1 MRRPLLLLA
10 VVAILAAACGG
21 GGDDGEPAGGTTPD
35 DTTATDVEPADGTTP
50 DERAA
55 TPKPMARPGRRSMA
69 GRPACPIRCSS
80 PPARPRARRALRRRA
95 SRPRR
100 SKSASPRATGQ
111 SWRAWAWPR
120 STEPSGATSPR
131 HSSPSS
137 TENGGICGR
146 TVEFVQ
152 SYNLPFGTETALAA
166 CIELTQDEQVFALIG
181 GFGGGQGTQAANLCV
196 TEAQDTAL
204 FGANFTQA
212 DHDQA
217 TAPWVT
223 TAIGVDRRATVFVAA
238 LEAEGL
244 LDQFENVAVHS
255 DTDSRGTVDEFLV
268 PALED
273 AGVNIAERTVLDVPP
288 GDVQAGITAWRTF
301 LELYRSKNVDAVFLE
316 GDVVFGFEQLVQSG
330 LDVAVFSTNQG
341 TLSSAIGQS
350 SDRNALD
357 GISLESPFEHEN
369 RNDRMD
375 ECWDVFTRRSGIEII
390 GPSELPDD
398 EINWYTPVAVM
409 CRNLDLFVQLAA
421 AAGPELTNETLQS
434 AIDGFGPIELPNQ
447 AFASLGDGKYDAQ
460 DGVVLTQFDPSAGIE
475 GDFVPISDIINT
487 ATS

>member
-1 MRRPLLLLA
+1 MRRPLLLFT
-10 VVAILAAACGG
+10 VVAVLAAACGG
-21 GGDDGEPAGGTTPD
+21 GGDNDPADGTLPD
-35 DTTATDVEPADGTTP
+35 DTTAADGQSADATTP
-50 DERAA
+50 DE
-55 TPKPMARPGRRSMA
+55 TSGDPDPNGDA
-69 GRPACPIRCSS
+69 G
-80 PPARPRARRALRRRA
+80 PPVDGGPTGVSDPLFQPTCTSDGEA
-95 SRPRR
+95 SD
-100 SKSASPRATGQ
+100 SATGVTATTIKLGIAQ
-111 SWRAWAWPR
+111 SDWAELASLGLAEINRAERGDVA
-120 STEPSGATSPR
+120 EALLAELN
-131 HSSPSS
+131 
-137 TENGGICGR
+137 ENGGICGR

-152 SYNLPFGTETALAA
+152 AYNLPFGTETALAS
-166 CIELTQDEQVFALIG
+166 CLELTQDEQVFALIG

-196 TEAQDTAL
+196 TEAQDTAM

-223 TAIGVDRRATVFVAA
+223 TDIGIDRRAAVFVAA
-238 LEAEGL
+238 LEEEGL

-255 DTDSRGTVDEFLV
+255 DTDTRGTVDEFLV

-341 TLSSAIGQS
+341 TLSSAFGQS

-357 GISLESPFEHEN
+357 GISLASPFEHEN

-375 ECWDVFTRRSGIEII
+375 ECWNVFTRRSGIDIV
-390 GPSELPDD
+390 GPSELHDD
-398 EINWYTPVAVM
+398 EINWYTPVSVM

-475 GDFVPISDIINT
+475 GDFVPISDVIDT
-487 ATS
+487 ATG